1 MSCAYI
7 QTLASG
13 LWEEVGSPSSVSV
26 SFISG
31 KLVSDSFLG
40 QLGSL
45 TYKCYSTSGGCIIPE
60 LDNGEQGIYSAL
72 YLSDYYKKQVSNYIG
87 AAGVKR
93 VLSVAEVDSRISLS
107 NTTSEAKEI
116 RALAKDYS
124 EQAKELAELYNRGLA
139 TARGVSF
146 YTINQ
151 YGPNSAIVDGNYY
164 PNNY

>member
-13 LWEEVGSPSSVSV
+13 LWEELNSPSSVSV

-45 TYKCYSTSGGCIIPE
+45 TFKCYQSISGCIEPP

-72 YLSDYYKKQVSNYIG
+72 YLSDYYKKQVVNYIG
-87 AAGVKR
+87 AAGVNR
-93 VLSVAEVDSRISLS
+93 VLSVAEGDSRISFG
-107 NTTSEAKEI
+107 NKTSEAKEI

-124 EQAKELAELYNRGLA
+124 DQAKELADLYNRGLS
-139 TARGVSF
+139 TARDVSF

-151 YGPNSAIVDGNYY
+151 FGPSAALASDQYS
-164 PNNY
+164 PRL